1 MSPSAVNLGGQASE
15 EVVLK
20 ACPFCGGEGA
30 WVESEDDGYAR
41 AYCTCTA
48 IGRLRKGEAEAIA
61 AWNTRH
67 PSGDTGEIVE
77 RSSLAFFESIAIYMQ
92 SLPDDFPGVQRR
104 EIDFYAEDVP
114 EAHRDAVRQAM
125 KAALAV
131 AFEQQA
137 ATIAEVV
144 EMVRLFPEAFDT
156 LTRQEMRDAK
166 GNWRSLIDQQ
176 TKALSKLRATLERT
190 KQP

>member
-1 MSPSAVNLGGQASE
+1 
-15 EVVLK
+15 VLK
-20 ACPFCGGEGA
+20 ACPGCGKDSTRVIGGPGTA
-30 WVESEDDGYAR
+30 GGPKYWAGCD
-41 AYCTCTA
+41 YCNWRTWGDT
-48 IGRLRKGEAEAIA
+48 KAEAIA
-61 AWNTRH
+61 AWNTRTPH